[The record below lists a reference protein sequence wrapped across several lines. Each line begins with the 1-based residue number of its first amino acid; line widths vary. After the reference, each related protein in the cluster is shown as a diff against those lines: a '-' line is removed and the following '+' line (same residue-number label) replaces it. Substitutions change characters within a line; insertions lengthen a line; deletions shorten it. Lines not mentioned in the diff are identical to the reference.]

1 MKSSQLL
8 ASSSLALVVLAAAAP
23 QSGTFKFDPSLP
35 LSFTALPSGGPGPVV
50 PPPTNPGGPIVT
62 TTSTVTPSSSLPLP
76 STESSLSSQ
85 SSTTST
91 TTTTTN
97 TTTTS
102 PTGTPTS
109 TTGWGNLQA
118 QVPSLTALL
127 GFVALH
133 QLLV

>member
-23 QSGTFKFDPSLP
+23 QSGTFNPSLP
-35 LSFTALPSGGPGPVV
+35 LSFTPLPSGGPGPVV

-76 STESSLSSQ
+76 STESSLSQ
-85 SSTTST
+85 SSTT

-109 TTGWGNLQA
+109 TTGWGSLQA